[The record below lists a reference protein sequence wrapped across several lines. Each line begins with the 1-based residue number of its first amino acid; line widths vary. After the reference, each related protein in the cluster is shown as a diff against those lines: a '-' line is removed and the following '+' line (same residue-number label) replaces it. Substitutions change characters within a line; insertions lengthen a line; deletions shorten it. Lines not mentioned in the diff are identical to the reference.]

1 MNPQR
6 GRMEVPLRG
15 LVASGDGKQ
24 IAPIYNLPKRFDDAS
39 ISVLL

>member
-1 MNPQR
+1 
-6 GRMEVPLRG
+6 MEVPLRG
-15 LVASGDGKQ
+15 LVDSGNGKQ